1 MATTNEAPAALLNA
15 ADRRARF
22 PIIHLMRRV
31 SRSCVSACGDVRGR
45 VAATTSEE
53 GGRTPASAA
62 GSSTVPG
69 RLGATRT
76 MARVA
81 VWCVRRF
88 PGRQPSA
95 WAARRWT
102 GVTTWI
108 VFGRHV
114 SPALVGMDRAPICQ
128 NGPVLAPYEAGA
140 PSRLRHLVISTLIA
154 LALVSHTALTSL
166 HAQTRYPIDDW
177 ADTGGT
183 VELSKSMS
191 ATTGMSSLDLDL
203 PSREGESV
211 TYYLRLS
218 KQPAADGWWV
228 RVYVNGVVYIDG
240 EHAGISWVPS
250 VGWPINI
257 NNEDASKPTP
267 WRSVTIY
274 ATEDSD
280 ADGEPIK
287 ITHEVSDEEFNCPP
301 SLHGIAPVTVEIIDG
316 GGGDGGDGGDSGGD
330 GDGGGEGG
338 GGGGDDDPP
347 GLSIDDAPAV
357 REGESAAFVVRLS
370 AASGVAVTVA
380 YRTMDGTAA
389 AGFDYVATEGTL
401 RFDAGETRTTLAVPT
416 LEDATAE
423 ETEGFTVQLSDPSG
437 ATVADGT
444 ATGTITDDDERPG
457 LSIDDAPAVREG
469 ESAAFVVRLSAAS
482 GVAVTVAYRT
492 MDGTAVAGVDYTST
506 SGTLRFDAG
515 ETRTTLAVPTLEDAT
530 AEETEG
536 FTVQLSD
543 PSGATVADGTAT
555 GTITDDDERPGLSID
570 DAPAVREGE
579 TAEFVVRLS
588 AASGAAVTVAYET
601 LDGTAVAGVDYTST
615 SGTLRFDAGETR
627 TTLAVPTLEDA
638 TAEETEGFTVQLREP
653 SGATVA
659 DGTATGTITDDDE
672 RPGLSIDDAPAV
684 REGETAEF
692 VVRLS
697 AASGAAVTVAY
708 ETLDGTAVAGVDY
721 TSTSG
726 TLRFDAGETRTTLA
740 VPTLEDATAEETEG
754 FTVQLREP
762 SGATVADGTA
772 TGTIT
777 DDDERPG
784 LSIDDAPAVR
794 EGETAEFIV
803 RLSAA
808 SGVAVTV
815 AYRTMDGT
823 AAAGF
828 DYVATE
834 GTLRFDAGETRQTL
848 AVPTLE
854 DATAEETEG
863 FTVQLR
869 EPSGATVADGTAT
882 GTITDD
888 DDPPGLSIDD
898 APAVREGET
907 AEFIVRLSAASGVA
921 VTVAYRTMDGTAAA
935 GFDYV
940 ATEGTLR
947 FDAGET
953 RQTLAVPTLEDAT
966 AEETEGFTVQ
976 LREPSGATVADG
988 TATGTITDDVQQ
1000 RIGVINDVVLPEVG
1014 RALAFSAVRCRI
1026 DQVLSGSAPRGKSTE
1041 PSARLALSPEARSG
1055 RWAAPG
1061 VQSSTLVQAFDD
1073 SLFLMQSQEEE
1084 DGEGRF
1090 AAWWCPDYQNLGGGG
1105 RGGGITWD
1113 GGVSSW
1119 HAGVDARIGPDLLAG
1134 VSFSRSRGSFNYQ
1147 GGGRNL
1153 DAGRGTYALGLVGI
1167 HPYLAWSVLPDLDVW
1182 GTVGHAWGDL
1192 RVVDAAAGNVLTSPA
1207 ALDSGVVGVSGRLLT
1222 RGATTLRLK
1231 GEWALAQMNIA
1242 RASTAFDAA
1251 AVDMQRLRMGAEVSY
1266 QHALSS
1272 GASLIPWG
1280 EVNLRHDGGDGE
1292 IGAGLELG
1300 GGLRHRNHEAGLTV
1314 EGHGRWLLIHRGT
1327 LREWGVGGL
1336 VRFAPK
1342 AVGRGPSVSLMPTW
1356 GESASGAQ
1364 QLWERGATDRH
1375 VHSAPGA
1382 RLDAEFGYGF
1392 GALRDRGVL
1401 TPYVGLSLVGE
1412 AARGYRLGGRLA
1424 VGQSATVSL
1433 EAERRQHL
1441 AAARIHAFLLL
1452 GTLQF

>member
-1 MATTNEAPAALLNA
+1 M
-15 ADRRARF
+15 
-22 PIIHLMRRV
+22 
-31 SRSCVSACGDVRGR
+31 
-45 VAATTSEE
+45 
-53 GGRTPASAA
+53 
-62 GSSTVPG
+62 
-69 RLGATRT
+69 
-76 MARVA
+76 
-81 VWCVRRF
+81 
-88 PGRQPSA
+88 
-95 WAARRWT
+95 
-102 GVTTWI
+102 
-108 VFGRHV
+108 
-114 SPALVGMDRAPICQ
+114 ICQ
-128 NGPVLAPYEAGA
+128 NGPVLAPYEVGA
-140 PSRLRHLVISTLIA
+140 PSRLRYLVISTLIA

-166 HAQTRYPIDDW
+166 HAQTQIDDW
-177 ADTGGT
+177 AETGGM
-183 VELSKSMS
+183 VKLSKSMS

-218 KQPAADGWWV
+218 KQPAAAGWWV

-240 EHAGISWVPS
+240 KHAGISWVPS

-257 NNEDASKPTP
+257 NNADASKPTP

-274 ATEDSD
+274 ADSVT
-280 ADGEPIK
+280 DGEPIK
-287 ITHEVSDEEFNCPP
+287 ITHEVSDEAFNCPP
-301 SLHGIAPVTVEIIDG
+301 SLHGIAPVTVGIIDS
-316 GGGDGGDGGDSGGD
+316 GDGGDD
-330 GDGGGEGG
+330 E
-338 GGGGDDDPP
+338 PP
-347 GLSIDDAPAV
+347 GLSIDDALAV
-357 REGESAAFVVRLS
+357 REGETAEFVVRLS
-370 AASGVAVTVA
+370 AASGAAVTVA
-380 YRTMDGTAA
+380 YETLDGTAV
-389 AGFDYVATEGTL
+389 AGVDYTSTSGTL
-401 RFDAGETRTTLAVPT
+401 RFAAGETRTTLAVPT

-423 ETEGFTVQLSDPSG
+423 ETEGFTVQLSEPSG
-437 ATVADGT
+437 AMVADGT
-444 ATGTITDDDERPG
+444 ATGTITDDD
-457 LSIDDAPAVREG
+457 
-469 ESAAFVVRLSAAS
+469 
-482 GVAVTVAYRT
+482 
-492 MDGTAVAGVDYTST
+492 
-506 SGTLRFDAG
+506 
-515 ETRTTLAVPTLEDAT
+515 
-530 AEETEG
+530 
-536 FTVQLSD
+536 D
-543 PSGATVADGTAT
+543 P
-555 GTITDDDERPGLSID
+555 PGLSID

-615 SGTLRFDAGETR
+615 SGTLRFAGETR

-638 TAEETEGFTVQLREP
+638 TAEETEGFTVQLSEP
-653 SGATVA
+653 SGAMVA
-659 DGTATGTITDDDE
+659 DGTATGTITDDDDP
-672 RPGLSIDDAPAV
+672 PGLSIDDAPAV

-726 TLRFDAGETRTTLA
+726 TLRFAAGETRTTLA

-754 FTVQLREP
+754 FTVQLSEP
-762 SGATVADGTA
+762 SGAMVADGTA

-777 DDDERPG
+777 DDDDPPG
-784 LSIDDAPAVR
+784 LSIDDALAVR
-794 EGETAEFIV
+794 EGETAEFVV

-808 SGVAVTV
+808 SGAAVTV
-815 AYRTMDGT
+815 AYETLDGT
-823 AAAGF
+823 AVAGV
-828 DYVATE
+828 DYTSTS
-834 GTLRFDAGETRQTL
+834 GTLRFAAGETRTTL

-863 FTVQLR
+863 FTVQLS
-869 EPSGATVADGTAT
+869 EPSGAMVADGTAT

-907 AEFIVRLSAASGVA
+907 AEFVVRLSAASGAA
-921 VTVAYRTMDGTAAA
+921 VTVAYETLDGTAVA
-935 GFDYV
+935 GVDY
-940 ATEGTLR
+940 TSTSGTLR
-947 FDAGET
+947 FAAGET
-953 RQTLAVPTLEDAT
+953 RTTLAVPTLEDAT

-976 LREPSGATVADG
+976 LSEPSGAMVADGTATGTITDDDDPPGLSIDDALAVREGETAEFVVRLSAASGAAVTVAYETLDGTAVAGVDYTSTSGTLRFAAGETRTTLAVPTLEDATAEETEGFTVQLSEPSGATVADG
-988 TATGTITDDVQQ
+988 TATGTITDDAQ
-1000 RIGVINDVVLPEVG
+1000 RRIEVVNDVVLPEVG

-1026 DQVLSGSAPRGKSTE
+1026 DQVLSGSAPRGTSTE
-1041 PSARLALSPEARSG
+1041 LSGHLALSPEARSG
-1055 RWAAPG
+1055 QWAAPG
-1061 VQSSTLVQAFDD
+1061 VQSPTLVQAFDD

-1090 AAWWCPDYQNLGGGG
+1090 AAWWCSDYQNLGGGG

-1113 GGVSSW
+1113 GAVSSW
-1119 HAGVDARIGPDLLAG
+1119 HAGADARIGPGLLAG
-1134 VSFSRSRGSFNYQ
+1134 VSFSRSRGSFDYQ

-1153 DAGRGTYALGLVGI
+1153 DAGRGIYALGLVSI

-1192 RVVDAAAGNVLTSPA
+1192 RVVDEAAGNVLMSPVT
-1207 ALDSGVVGVSGRLLT
+1207 LDSGVVGVSGRLPT

-1231 GEWALAQMNIA
+1231 GEWALAQMNVA

-1251 AVDMQRLRMGAEVSY
+1251 TVDMQRLRMGAEVSY
-1266 QHALSS
+1266 HHALSS

-1280 EVNLRHDGGDGE
+1280 EVGLRHDGGDGE

-1300 GGLRHRNHEAGLTV
+1300 GGLRHQNPEAGVTV

-1342 AVGRGPSVSLMPTW
+1342 AGGRGPSVSLMPTW
-1356 GESASGAQ
+1356 GDSASGVQ
-1364 QLWERGATDRH
+1364 QLWERGATDPH
-1375 VHSAPGA
+1375 LHSAPGA

-1392 GALRDRGVL
+1392 GALRDRSVL

-1424 VGQSATVSL
+1424 AGQSVTVSL
-1433 EAERRQHL
+1433 EAERRQYL
-1441 AAARIHAFLLL
+1441 AAARTHALLLL